1 MHDQEIDKAWNV
13 WLLKKRV
20 GFKNFDIK
28 YFIVAMSWVVLKHKY
43 RGLEFLRKKKYT
55 RPALLAPNSD
65 AEFKGN

>member
-28 YFIVAMSWVVLKHKY
+28 YFHCGNELS
-43 RGLEFLRKKKYT
+43 
-55 RPALLAPNSD
+55 S
-65 AEFKGN
+65 AET